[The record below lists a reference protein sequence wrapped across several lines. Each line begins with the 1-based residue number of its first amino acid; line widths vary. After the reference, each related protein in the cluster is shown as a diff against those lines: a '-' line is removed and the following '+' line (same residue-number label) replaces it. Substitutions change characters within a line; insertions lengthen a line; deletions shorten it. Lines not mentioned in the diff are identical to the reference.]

1 MNSRRRSGRTTAE
14 PAIDADAMRENAD
27 SAAQLLKMLAHGQ
40 RLRVLCLLVDGELS
54 VGQINQKVDLS
65 QSALSQHLAK
75 LREEGLVDTRRES
88 QTIFYRLSSGPA
100 KLIISSLHQIYCAT
114 DVAARGKR
122 KPRARKGG

>member
-1 MNSRRRSGRTTAE
+1 
-14 PAIDADAMRENAD
+14 
-27 SAAQLLKMLAHGQ
+27 MLAHGQ